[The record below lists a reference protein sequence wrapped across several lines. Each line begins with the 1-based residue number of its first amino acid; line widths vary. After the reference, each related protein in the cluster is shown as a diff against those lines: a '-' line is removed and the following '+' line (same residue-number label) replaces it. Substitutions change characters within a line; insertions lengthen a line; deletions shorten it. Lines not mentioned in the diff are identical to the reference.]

1 MKCEDLVYIY
11 INNKLMWKGLS
22 DNPIAW
28 YEKNMLYEDFMFD
41 VEGSSN
47 KGNTLKKDLLMSNED
62 NDQHDPFEFPNDDP
76 LTNLLF

>member
-1 MKCEDLVYIY
+1 
-11 INNKLMWKGLS
+11 
-22 DNPIAW
+22 
-28 YEKNMLYEDFMFD
+28 MLYEDFMFD